1 MINAAQSCCV
11 YSRADGIELIRH
23 SDTERRLP
31 AFFMEQAAPAGE
43 DALRLALQG
52 LVDVGKM
59 QLGLVFQLLLRG
71 AAAWQLTAREILS
84 GEAALKTLPAF
95 VLLSGLTALLAVRCA
110 AGLLFSVCRRL
121 HCHFF

>member
-1 MINAAQSCCV
+1 MYTV
-11 YSRADGIELIRH
+11 VL
-23 SDTERRLP
+23 TESSLYAILTLSAGCLR
-31 AFFMEQAAPAGE
+31 FFMEQAAPAGE

-71 AAAWQLTAREILS
+71 ATAWQLTAREILS

-110 AGLLFSVCRRL
+110 AGLLLSVCRRL